1 MEMEEACR
9 RGPCEILSKLQVI
22 ILSKNEKRGG
32 ENLMGVIMHPRL
44 VRERTVQ
51 A

>member
-1 MEMEEACR
+1 MEEACR

-32 ENLMGVIMHPRL
+32 ENLMSIIIHPRL